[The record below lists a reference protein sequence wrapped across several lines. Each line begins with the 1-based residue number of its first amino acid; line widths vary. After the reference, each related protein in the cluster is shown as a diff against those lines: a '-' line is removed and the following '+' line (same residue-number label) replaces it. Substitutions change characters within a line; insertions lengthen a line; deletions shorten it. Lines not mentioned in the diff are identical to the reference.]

1 VSFVQYVKSSRP
13 GRGIFLAVAAY
24 DGISS
29 PFVSSLFSSQAS
41 LPYRLDLA
49 IFSGNCHV
57 DDSRNR
63 LVRDFLETDCDEL
76 IFLDVDVTWL
86 DCDLKKLIE
95 HDRDIVAG
103 IYPLKNDDEDYPV
116 LPLLGERWAEL
127 DGCVEVAGVPTGF
140 LKIRRKVLE
149 KLYPTVPQHRSKEDA
164 YGRMLIPVLFE
175 RTLNGISRRG
185 GDYEFCRKAREAG
198 FRVYVD
204 PSMQLGHVGL
214 KLWQGCL
221 GHFWRKE
228 VAIPE
233 GIEAIRSGKAD
244 AATYLEM
251 FNVWGN
257 SWALSPE
264 ALFTSS
270 VLARHTKAPI
280 LECGSGLSTLCL
292 AAATDQPV
300 YALESSP
307 AWASRVDRLAR
318 DNGLNNVRV
327 HLTDVKSH
335 GDFEWYADVPRETY
349 GLVLCDGPPRKTGR
363 GGLFKLLKEE
373 ISRAFIL
380 IDDIVH
386 IPTRESV
393 DAYCA
398 SVGRKLEVFE
408 ASRPFG
414 VVQ

>member
-1 VSFVQYVKSSRP
+1 VSFVQRVTSPRP
-13 GRGIFLAVAAY
+13 GKGYFLAVPAY
-24 DGISS
+24 EGITA
-29 PFVSSLFSSQAS
+29 PFVTSLHSSLCN
-41 LPYRLDLA
+41 LPHRLDLEV
-49 IFSGNCHV
+49 FSGNVHI

-63 LVRDFLETDCDEL
+63 LVRDFLESDCDEL
-76 IFLDVDVTWL
+76 IFLDADVTWL

-116 LPLLGERWAEL
+116 APLPGERWAEA

-140 LKIRRKVLE
+140 LKIRRRVFE
-149 KLYPTVPQHRSKEDA
+149 KLYGTVPQHRSKEDG

-175 RTLNGISRRG
+175 RSLNGLSRRG

-198 FRVYVD
+198 FKICVD
-204 PSMQLGHVGL
+204 PSMQLGHVGQ

-221 GHFWRKE
+221 GHFWRKDI
-228 VAIPE
+228 AIPE
-233 GIEAIRSGKAD
+233 GIKAIREKRAD
-244 AATYLEM
+244 AATFLEM
-251 FNVWGN
+251 FNVWAN

-264 ALFTSS
+264 GLFASS
-270 VLARHTKAPI
+270 VLARSAKGPI

-300 YALESSP
+300 YALESSA

-318 DNGLNNVRV
+318 DNALTNVRV
-327 HLTDVKSH
+327 HLTEVKDY
-335 GDFEWYADVPRETY
+335 GGFEWYADAPRENY

-363 GGLFKLLKEE
+363 NGLFRLLPGE
-373 ISRAFIL
+373 IAGAPIL
-380 IDDIVH
+380 VDDIVH
-386 IPTRESV
+386 VQTRNAV
-393 DAYCA
+393 DEYCA
-398 SVGRKLEVFE
+398 SAGRKLAVFE

-414 VVQ
+414 IVQ